1 MKPTILVVEDELLIA
16 MDIKGILEHEGYNVI
31 INLTTVNDA
40 IQAIETYQPVLVL
53 LDINLKQDDDDGIS
67 LGHYLLSKD
76 TIPYIYITSFSDN
89 VTLDRVKDTR
99 PHGMI
104 VKPFKTI
111 DVRTAVS
118 IVLNNYKHKKIDILR
133 QEEKIDDAVPFII
146 KGVVAYINDHIDK
159 RIDIDQLAQTTK
171 WTYMHFIRMFTKF
184 MGVTPYQYILKKKI
198 AKSIVLITETDIPL
212 SNIAADVSFSNYTN
226 FCTVFKR
233 ETGKSPDNFRKFH
246 SIKKYLEP

>member
-16 MDIKGILEHEGYNVI
+16 MDIKGILEQEGYNVI
-31 INLTTVNDA
+31 INLTTVSDA

-53 LDINLKQDDDDGIS
+53 LDINLKQVDDDGIS

-104 VKPFKTI
+104 VKPFKI
-111 DVRTAVS
+111 LDVKTTVT

-133 QEEKIDDAVPFII
+133 QEEKIADAVPFIL
-146 KGVVAYINDHIDK
+146 KGIIAYINENVEK
-159 RIDIDQLAQTTK
+159 RIDIHELAQMTK
-171 WTYMHFIRMFTKF
+171 WTYMHFIRTFTKF
-184 MGVTPYQYILKKKI
+184 MGDTPYQYILKKKI
-198 AKSIVLITETDIPL
+198 AKSIVLITETDLPL
-212 SNIAADVSFSNYTN
+212 SNIATDLSFSSYTN
-226 FCTVFKR
+226 FCTVFRR

-246 SIKKYLEP
+246 SIKKYIEP